1 MFSHKLDAT
10 ARYRTLARGSGSRW
24 VRTYAERLQVGTVS
38 PQVAPLVSRS
48 MRPTA

>member
-24 VRTYAERLQVGTVS
+24 ARTYRERLEVGAAKT
-38 PQVAPLVSRS
+38 QAGLLVAAGA
-48 MRPTA
+48 RPTA